1 MTRFVN
7 DIVKQQYGLE
17 VYESKKLAIG
27 AGSNTY
33 FLRTDAGKFILKNA
47 SASEINNPQN
57 EPALCEHL
65 LRKGLPVS
73 EFVRNLSGEYLWS
86 HDGAVYHMQKY
97 VEGETLDW
105 HTAGDALLD
114 ESAQTLAKIH
124 VALEDYPA
132 LPVGIGEG
140 FFRHMTPGS
149 ALQLYKKS
157 YKYAKSIGDAA
168 SAEGLDFRIAL
179 MKRFTVPPI
188 RLDLLTRKNTHG
200 DYFISQLIC
209 GENKINAV
217 IDWTTACVHPVVWE
231 IIRSYIYAAPECA
244 NGEINHAR
252 LVAYAAQYLKHAS
265 LTAYDIQMMPYV
277 FYYQI
282 AVCDYYNQYYQST
295 AGNRDIYLRQAIL
308 STKLMRWF
316 DKNIDELS
324 AMMVKELKPSTPG

>member
-1 MTRFVN
+1 MRFIE
-7 DIVKQQYGLE
+7 DIVKQQYGLD

-33 FLRTDAGKFILKNA
+33 FLRTNAGKYILKNA

-73 EFVRNLSGEYLWS
+73 EFIWNLSGEYLWS
-86 HDGAVYHMQKY
+86 HDGAVYHMQKF
-97 VEGETLDW
+97 VEGETPDW

-114 ESAQTLAKIH
+114 ASARILAKIH
-124 VALEDYPA
+124 AALEDYPA
-132 LPVGIGEG
+132 LPVGIGED

-149 ALQLYKKS
+149 ALKSYKKS
-157 YKYAKSIGDAA
+157 YKHAKSIGDAA
-168 SAEGLDFRIAL
+168 SLEDLDFRAKL
-179 MKRFTVPPI
+179 MKRFAAPPI

-209 GENKINAV
+209 GGDKINAV

-244 NGEINHAR
+244 NGDIHPAR
-252 LVAYAAQYLKHAS
+252 LVAYVAQYLRHAD

-282 AVCDYYNQYYQST
+282 SVCDYYNQYYQST

-308 STKLMRWF
+308 STTLMRWF
-316 DKNIDELS
+316 DENIDELS
-324 AMMVKELKPSTPG
+324 AMMVKELKP